1 MKTGNLEREI
11 VLWRRHFHRYPE
23 LGFEEYETSKKIQS
37 LLKEFKIPFEIKAGT
52 GVVGMLKGK
61 RKGKTIG
68 IRADMDALPVREE
81 TGLSFT
87 SKNSGIMHA
96 CGHDGHMATLLG
108 VAKIL
113 SKRRERI
120 KGAVKF
126 IFQPSEEK
134 PPGGADRMIKEGV
147 LNDVDN
153 LVGFHFFP
161 FLPLRKI
168 WISKGPVLANTD
180 SFEIVVEGKG
190 GHASSPQITNDP
202 VVCASYLV
210 CQLQTIIS
218 RKIDPL
224 KPAVISVCE
233 IKGGETFNVIPDM
246 VKLKGT
252 VRTLDEMTREKI
264 KDEIKKIT
272 NRVCEGFECKG
283 KFSYKKYCPVCVN
296 DREFSEKVEKLSK
309 QILPVSHFAEFHPV
323 MGGEDFAFF
332 ARKIPSCYIFIGIG
346 KGCGVQHS
354 SKFNLNEE
362 VLSWTADYLSSLVC
376 EIG

>member
-23 LGFEEYETSKKIQS
+23 LGFEEYETSKKIQF
-37 LLKEFKIPFEIKAGT
+37 LLKEFKIPFEVKAGT

-61 RKGKTIG
+61 RKGKTTG

-113 SKRRERI
+113 SKRREHI

-134 PPGGADRMIKEGV
+134 PPGGADMMIKEGV

-153 LVGFHFFP
+153 LLGFHFFP

-168 WISKGPVLANTD
+168 WI
-180 SFEIVVEGKG
+180 
-190 GHASSPQITNDP
+190 
-202 VVCASYLV
+202 
-210 CQLQTIIS
+210 
-218 RKIDPL
+218 
-224 KPAVISVCE
+224 
-233 IKGGETFNVIPDM
+233 
-246 VKLKGT
+246 
-252 VRTLDEMTREKI
+252 
-264 KDEIKKIT
+264 
-272 NRVCEGFECKG
+272 
-283 KFSYKKYCPVCVN
+283 
-296 DREFSEKVEKLSK
+296 
-309 QILPVSHFAEFHPV
+309 
-323 MGGEDFAFF
+323 
-332 ARKIPSCYIFIGIG
+332 
-346 KGCGVQHS
+346 
-354 SKFNLNEE
+354 
-362 VLSWTADYLSSLVC
+362 
-376 EIG
+376 